1 MKDRIRD
8 KKAKEKRFR
17 HVLKKYEA
25 DMVKGLMKIDVE
37 VKKKKKIEE
46 KIQYLDATESS
57 LCEWAISLE
66 GSLSLIWEKVK
77 VII

>member
-37 VKKKKKIEE
+37 VKKKKKIKE